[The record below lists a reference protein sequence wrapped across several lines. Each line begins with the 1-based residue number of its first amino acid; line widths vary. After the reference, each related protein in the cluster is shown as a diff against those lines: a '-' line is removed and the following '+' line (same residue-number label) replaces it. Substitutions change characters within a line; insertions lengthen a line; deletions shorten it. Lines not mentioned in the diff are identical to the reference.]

1 MSAPDEEV
9 RRKVTQWLE
18 YGDEDLLLA
27 RHGLTLP
34 AEPPFRLI
42 AYHAQQ
48 CAEKYLKG
56 YLVSHQID
64 FPYTHNI
71 SRLVELCSEQGLE
84 GETLQDAEELSPF
97 AITARYPGEG
107 EEVTEEEAL
116 RAIDIAARVREV
128 VKESLMQK
136 YERLQREP

>member
-9 RRKVTQWLE
+9 RRKVTQWLV
-18 YGDEDLLLA
+18 YGDEDLRLA

-34 AEPPFRLI
+34 ADQPFRLI

-56 YLVSHQID
+56 YLVFHQID

-71 SRLVELCSEQGLE
+71 SRLVEMCSEQGLE

-136 YERLQREP
+136 YERLQLEP

>member
-9 RRKVTQWLE
+9 RRKVTQWLA

-27 RHGLTLP
+27 RHGLTLRTDR
-34 AEPPFRLI
+34 PFRLI

-56 YLVSHQID
+56 YLVFHHVD

-71 SRLVELCSEQGLE
+71 SRLVELCSDQGLA
-84 GETLQDAEELSPF
+84 GEALRDADELTPF
-97 AITARYPGEG
+97 AISTRYPGED
-107 EEVTEEEAL
+107 EEVSEEEAL
-116 RAIDIAARVREV
+116 RAINIAARVLEV
-128 VKESLMQK
+128 VKESLMQTDV
-136 YERLQREP
+136 EFPQEP